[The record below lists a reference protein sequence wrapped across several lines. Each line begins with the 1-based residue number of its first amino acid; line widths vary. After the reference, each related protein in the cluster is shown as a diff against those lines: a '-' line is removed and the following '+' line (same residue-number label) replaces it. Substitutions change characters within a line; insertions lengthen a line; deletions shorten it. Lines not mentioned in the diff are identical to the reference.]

1 MREVPT
7 SVMPKGVEH
16 LQNGQASISN
26 QGVPT
31 SVMPKGVEHMRAD
44 AMQAEFQASA
54 DLCDAE
60 RR

>member
-1 MREVPT
+1 MPKGVEHTGAASSPAPEESVPT

-16 LQNGQASISN
+16 AYEAA
-26 QGVPT
+26 T
-31 SVMPKGVEHMRAD
+31 ETARKG
-44 AMQAEFQASA
+44 A